1 MRKRVGAW
9 VAALSAVWI
18 VATLV
23 VADVVPLRAQNA
35 RWGANYF
42 PDVTLTTHEGKQV
55 NFYNDLLKGKIVA
68 INLIYTTC
76 KYACPLETARLAQ
89 VQKLV
94 GDRMGRDVFFYSISI
109 DPEVDTPE
117 VLKAYAEQFHAGP
130 GWLFLT
136 GKKDEID
143 LISKKLGLYSKPGSS
158 ADGHTPHLL
167 VGNEATGQWIRNS
180 GVDNPSFLATTIS
193 SWMNSWQTAAA
204 KPVKSYTDAPK
215 INLSAAAYA
224 FKTQCAACH
233 TIGKGD
239 NVGPDLLGVTA
250 RRDRKWLM
258 RMITSPDRLIA
269 DKDPEALALLAKYK
283 QLPMPALGL
292 GDVDAAMLIDYIAEQ
307 KAPVAAAA
315 SPAVPP
321 AAPPAAAPKPKTSAS
336 ASALLDPYLV
346 IQRALSA
353 DSVDAVA
360 DRARTIAEEA
370 ARLGPAGETVR
381 AAAAALSTTAS
392 SLEAAR
398 TAFDRLSVALVRY
411 STKNNVGLDAR
422 IGYCPML
429 GKYWL
434 QQGQS
439 IRNPYYGA
447 SMLECGRFVDQI
459 PAAYK

>member
-18 VATLV
+18 VATV
-23 VADVVPLRAQNA
+23 FVADVVPLRAQNA

-42 PDVTLTTHEGKQV
+42 PDVKLTTHEGKEV
-55 NFYNDLLKGKIVA
+55 RFYEDLLKGKIVA

-109 DPEVDTPE
+109 DPEVDTPD
-117 VLKAYAEQFHAGP
+117 VLKAYAEKFHAGP

-143 LISKKLGLYSKPGSS
+143 LISKKLGLYSKPGAS

-193 SWMNSWQTAAA
+193 SWMNSWQTTAS

-215 INLSAAAYA
+215 IDLTAGAYA

-239 NVGPDLLGVTA
+239 NIGPDLLGVTT
-250 RRDRKWLM
+250 RRDRKWLT

-269 DKDPEALALLAKYK
+269 EKDPEALALLAKYK

-292 GDVDAAMLIDYIAEQ
+292 AEADASLLIDYIAQQ
-307 KAPVAAAA
+307 KAPVAATAPAA
-315 SPAVPP
+315 AP
-321 AAPPAAAPKPKTSAS
+321 AAPLAAAPKPKTSA
-336 ASALLDPYLV
+336 AANALLDPYLV

-360 DRARTIAEEA
+360 DRARTIAAEA
-370 ARLGPAGETVR
+370 AKLGPAGETVR
-381 AAAAALSTTAS
+381 AAAAALSGKAS
-392 SLEAAR
+392 SLTAAR

-422 IGYCPML
+422 IGYCPMA

-434 QQGQS
+434 QQGQT
-439 IRNPYYGA
+439 IQNPYYGP
-447 SMLECGRFVDQI
+447 SMLECGRFVDRI
-459 PAAYK
+459 PASYR